1 MSKESDDTQWKEI
14 VAVGFL
20 FLCVCFGFAACDLTA
35 HYIKTSG
42 KAVEAKAV
50 EAKPTKRKP
59 PPPFT

>member
-35 HYIKTSG
+35 HYIKTSSN
-42 KAVEAKAV
+42 AAEAKAV
-50 EAKPTKRKP
+50 EAKPTK
-59 PPPFT
+59 